1 MRIGGRGGGTE
12 LGTGV
17 SYIGELRIEEYRT
30 IEASG

>member
-12 LGTGV
+12 LGTGMR
-17 SYIGELRIEEYRT
+17 YTGELIIEEYRR